1 MTFALNVMKLL
12 YKNLLFRRWQYKW
25 SVCVQYTHGILRT
38 TFLNTL
44 RIAYKYFDGIYF
56 PILLVTPP
64 RTKPGPFPPNS
75 SCQLHIL
82 SSLFCYN
89 PFKIICVSH
98 KLLDIWLPLEHG
110 QSITFKGNT
119 FDENW
124 LFIPHQLSIPYQI
137 AIRDSEPSRSVMED
151 RMAWFCAERH
161 SFSLTSVPYKIFIL
175 FLEDF

>member
-1 MTFALNVMKLL
+1 MTKHLALPLGHLPRFFFILNNLWITFALNVMKLL
-12 YKNLLFRRWQYKW
+12 YKKLLFRRWQYKW

-44 RIAYKYFDGIYF
+44 RIAYKYFDVIYF

-64 RTKPGPFPPNS
+64 RTKYGPFPPNS

-119 FDENW
+119 FDEN
-124 LFIPHQLSIPYQI
+124 
-137 AIRDSEPSRSVMED
+137 
-151 RMAWFCAERH
+151 
-161 SFSLTSVPYKIFIL
+161 
-175 FLEDF
+175 

>member
-44 RIAYKYFDGIYF
+44 RIAHKYFDEIYF

-64 RTKPGPFPPNS
+64 RTKHGPFPPNS

-124 LFIPHQLSIPYQI
+124 LFIPHQLSLPYQI
-137 AIRDSEPSRSVMED
+137 VMRDTEPSPFSDGRQNGLILCRKKQFYNFLRS
-151 RMAWFCAERH
+151 F
-161 SFSLTSVPYKIFIL
+161 
-175 FLEDF
+175 